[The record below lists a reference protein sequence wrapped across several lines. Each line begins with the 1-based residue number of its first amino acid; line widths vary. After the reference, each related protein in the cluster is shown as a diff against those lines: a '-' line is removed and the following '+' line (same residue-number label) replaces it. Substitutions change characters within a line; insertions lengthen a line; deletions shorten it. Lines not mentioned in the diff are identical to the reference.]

1 MKIRHFFSELKDT
14 RVVGRVR
21 YEYSNILFLIV
32 LAILSN
38 ARSYRQIAMFIS
50 VHYDVLSHHLGL
62 SWTRMPAYTTIR
74 DIMLSVDY
82 EQLEG
87 VFRRHSA
94 YLLGQTAGYDPS
106 KCHHICFDGKTLRR
120 SDLSAQNQR
129 LIQFLNGYM
138 VETGLIICHAV
149 VSGKT
154 NEIPIFQN
162 LLKDIGLN
170 GTLLSLDAMH
180 CQKKLL
186 HKP

>member
-1 MKIRHFFSELKDT
+1 MKIRHLFSELKDT

-21 YEYSNILFLIV
+21 YEYSNVLFLIV

-50 VHYDVLSHHLGL
+50 IHYDSLSGLLGL
-62 SWTRMPAYTTIR
+62 RWSRMPAYTTIR
-74 DIMLSVDY
+74 DIILNIDY
-82 EQLEG
+82 EQLEEL
-87 VFRRHSA
+87 FRRHSA
-94 YLLGQTAGYDPS
+94 YLLGEIAGYDS
-106 KCHHICFDGKTLRR
+106 SCCDHICFDGKTLRH
-120 SDLSAQNQR
+120 SDLAEENQK

-149 VSGKT
+149 VSDKT
-154 NEIPIFQN
+154 NEIPIFQH
-162 LLKDIGLN
+162 LLQDMGLS
-170 GTLLSLDAMH
+170 GSLLSLDAMH